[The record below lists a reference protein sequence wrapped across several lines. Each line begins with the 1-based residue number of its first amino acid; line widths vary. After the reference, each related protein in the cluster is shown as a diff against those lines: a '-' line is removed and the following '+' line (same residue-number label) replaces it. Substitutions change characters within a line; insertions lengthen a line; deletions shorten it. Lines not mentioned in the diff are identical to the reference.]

1 MLPIP
6 KSIVKFNDNFTN
18 YSLLFVFL
26 DLLKHFLKLF
36 KVKLIISMFLKKNDY
51 LGKNTPDI
59 LKISNYKNEENK
71 VFSQQN

>member
-1 MLPIP
+1 
-6 KSIVKFNDNFTN
+6 
-18 YSLLFVFL
+18 
-26 DLLKHFLKLF
+26 
-36 KVKLIISMFLKKNDY
+36 MFLKKNDY